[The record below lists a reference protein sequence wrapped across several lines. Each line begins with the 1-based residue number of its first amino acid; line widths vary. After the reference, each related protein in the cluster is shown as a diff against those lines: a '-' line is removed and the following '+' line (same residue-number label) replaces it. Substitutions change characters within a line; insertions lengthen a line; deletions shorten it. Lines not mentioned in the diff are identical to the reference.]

1 LSGSGKQFGARH
13 ELDGVMGGERLRQRA
28 WTGRDGHRRRS
39 LLDFAD
45 EAKSALMQ
53 RADQSLIVAVVA
65 QSAPRRTDSGAE
77 RRLRDDA
84 AVPNR
89 LDQLVLAHD
98 PVAVLNEVNE

>member
-1 LSGSGKQFGARH
+1 
-13 ELDGVMGGERLRQRA
+13 MGGSLRQRA
-28 WTGRDGHRRRS
+28 WTGGDGRRRRS
-39 LLDFAD
+39 LVDFAD

-65 QSAPRRTDSGAE
+65 QSAPRRTDLGAE
-77 RRLRDDA
+77 RRLRDGA